1 MAEEKKPAG
10 DPLRLSQTEPV
21 LVQNLE
27 PGQKIRIAGGATAEV
42 VSNPRDGLWVFVS
55 YLTSPENPSQVGTED
70 MVFANDILEV
80 VRES

>member
-1 MAEEKKPAG
+1 MAEGNKPTG

-21 LVQNLE
+21 MVQNLQAGE
-27 PGQKIRIAGGATAEV
+27 KIRIAGGATAEV
-42 VSNPRDGLWVFVS
+42 ISNPRDGLWVMVA

-80 VRES
+80 IRE